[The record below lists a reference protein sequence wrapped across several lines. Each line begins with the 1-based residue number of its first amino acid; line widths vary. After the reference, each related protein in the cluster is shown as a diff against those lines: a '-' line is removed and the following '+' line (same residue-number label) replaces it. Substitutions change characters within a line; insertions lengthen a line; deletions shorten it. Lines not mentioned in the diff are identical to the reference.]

1 MKKSIRTLTIGN
13 SFSQDALAYV
23 HQIARADGIDWEA
36 NNLYIG
42 GCPIET
48 HHQNYI
54 EKAQAYSLEING
66 KTTGRMVSI
75 NEMLADGIYD
85 VVTTQQASHFS
96 GMENTYALLPELVR
110 WIRAAQPHAR
120 LYLQETWAYEIDSTH
135 GAFPQYHSDQRY
147 MYECLRDAYRKYASL
162 VDAQL
167 IPTGDVVQ
175 YFRENLPRFD
185 YAHGGLSL
193 NRDGFHLSIPYGRYL
208 NSAVWYETLLGG
220 DIRGNAYVPDGVGD
234 VTILTEIQNE
244 VHQYLE
250 NQKKEVN

>member
-75 NEMLADGIYD
+75 NEMLVDGTYD
-85 VVTTQQASHFS
+85 VVTTQQASHYS
-96 GMENTYALLPELVR
+96 GKPETYALLPELVA
-110 WIRAAQPHAR
+110 WIRAAQPNAK
-120 LYLQETWAYEIDSTH
+120 LYLQETWAYEIDSQH
-135 GAFPQYHSDQRY
+135 GAFPNYHSDQRY
-147 MYECLRDAYRKYASL
+147 MYECLRDVYYTYAEKIG
-162 VDAQL
+162 AEI

-175 YFRENLPRFD
+175 YFRENLPRYD
-185 YAHGGLSL
+185 YAHGGTSL

-208 NSAVWYETLLGG
+208 NSAVWYETVLGG
-220 DIRGNAYVPDGVGD
+220 DIRGNAFVPDGVDD
-234 VTILTEIQNE
+234 VSILQEIQEN
-244 VHQYLE
+244 VHKYLE
-250 NQKKEVN
+250 NRKKEAK

>member
-1 MKKSIRTLTIGN
+1 MHKTFRTLTIGN

-23 HQIARADGIDWEA
+23 HQIARADGIDWEP

-75 NEMLADGIYD
+75 NEMLADGTYD
-85 VVTTQQASHFS
+85 AVTTQQASHFS
-96 GMENTYALLPELVR
+96 GMPDTYVLLPELIGWV
-110 WIRAAQPHAR
+110 WDAQPLAKV
-120 LYLQETWAYEIDSTH
+120 YLQETWAYEIDSTH

-147 MYECLRDAYRKYASL
+147 MYECLRDAYRNAAKQ
-162 VDAQL
+162 VDAAL
-167 IPTGDVVQ
+167 IPSGDVVQ
-175 YFRENLPRFD
+175 YFREHVTRYD

-208 NSAVWYETLLGG
+208 NSAVWFETLLGG
-220 DIRGNAYVPDGVGD
+220 DIRGNAFVPDGVQD
-234 VTILTEIQNE
+234 VALLAEIQNE
-244 VHQYLE
+244 VHNYLA
-250 NQKKEVN
+250 NDKKEAN